1 MTSGAGQ
8 NTGVRQWV
16 GAVRMGRAW
25 AAFAG
30 VAGDNA
36 RHRHHAI
43 QAVAGQ
49 GLRIV
54 DGNAAEAVGDGLV
67 IPPDAWHRVAT
78 VNQAVFLYV
87 DPDTF
92 GGRAIADLLKAG
104 PRVLSPDEAG
114 QFQVIVADALADGE
128 AADPIS
134 RLTRLLGLSDAPR
147 GPIDPRIED
156 LLGRIATA
164 DPPILDSRGLAA
176 ALGLSRTRLVHLF
189 TGAVGLPLRS
199 FLLWTKLRRSM
210 ESVAAGSTLT
220 EAAHLGGF
228 ADSAHFSRTCRAMFG
243 INPAAL
249 TGAMGFRPSA

>member
-1 MTSGAGQ
+1 MGRPWAGAA
-8 NTGVRQWV
+8 RL
-16 GAVRMGRAW
+16 GRAW
-25 AAFAG
+25 AAFVG

-36 RHRHHAI
+36 LHRHHAV

-49 GLRIV
+49 GLRV
-54 DGNAAEAVGDGLV
+54 LDGNAAEAVGDGFV
-67 IPPDAWHRVAT
+67 IPPDAWHRIAT
-78 VNQAVFLYV
+78 VNEAVFLYV
-87 DPDTF
+87 DPDTL
-92 GGRAIADLLKAG
+92 GGRAIADLLKTG

-114 QFQVIVADALADGE
+114 RFQAIVADALADGD
-128 AADPIS
+128 AADPIT
-134 RLTRLLGLSDAPR
+134 RLTRLLGLSDVAL

-156 LLGRIATA
+156 LLGRIAAA

-176 ALGLSRTRLVHLF
+176 TLGLSRSRLVHLF

-199 FLLWTKLRRSM
+199 FLLWAKLRRSM

-249 TGAMGFRPSA
+249 TGAMGFRP